1 MEPIWIILLVV
12 AAIIVAIGVALA
24 VRHRRSGDDDSH
36 LDPRDN
42 PHRPEHGRTAEAVR
56 HVDRTGFGAGGSF

>member
-12 AAIIVAIGVALA
+12 AAIIVGIGVALA
-24 VRHRRSGDDDSH
+24 VRHRRSGDYNPH

-42 PHRPEHGRTAEAVR
+42 PNRPEHGRTAEAIR